1 MLAVLERVIASVRA
15 ISPFR
20 SDSAPGAFVVV
31 VVAVDACPC

>member
-20 SDSAPGAFVVV
+20 SDSAPGTFV
-31 VVAVDACPC
+31 VVAVAVDGCPY